1 MTGTNDVPMLGKGV
15 YNSQQQLQREA
26 MLKVLPMLEKSA
38 QELSSRPTSTE
49 KPLTIVEYGAA
60 QGSNSIEP
68 MQTIINNIP
77 GQKPQLLFNDRP
89 NNDFNTLSTTITEWT
104 NTLRNTPYIGMIP
117 GSFYNSLLPAKSVD
131 LAFCLTCLQH
141 LSSVPVTHD
150 ENLLPLPDADKRLQ
164 SQAHNDLLIFLQ
176 HRAVEVKSGSSLI
189 ICFPSTSP
197 SGHRNLSGLVA
208 SCYGAI
214 REMAED
220 GRISRKVVSAF
231 QEPVYDRSMEDV
243 LKSLVGVSELWS
255 TREVFEEW
263 VSHPA
268 IEKLKK
274 AKEANGGEDYE
285 ASVEYADT
293 VIEWL
298 MAVIGGYFYKA
309 LRVGDEEGYTEERA
323 DALYRA
329 FFTRVKELFVLNHR
343 DELVSMSFIFVWL
356 QRS

>member
-1 MTGTNDVPMLGKGV
+1 
-15 YNSQQQLQREA
+15 
-26 MLKVLPMLEKSA
+26 
-38 QELSSRPTSTE
+38 
-49 KPLTIVEYGAA
+49 
-60 QGSNSIEP
+60 
-68 MQTIINNIP
+68 
-77 GQKPQLLFNDRP
+77 
-89 NNDFNTLSTTITEWT
+89 
-104 NTLRNTPYIGMIP
+104 
-117 GSFYNSLLPAKSVD
+117 
-131 LAFCLTCLQH
+131 
-141 LSSVPVTHD
+141 
-150 ENLLPLPDADKRLQ
+150 
-164 SQAHNDLLIFLQ
+164 
-176 HRAVEVKSGSSLI
+176 
-189 ICFPSTSP
+189 
-197 SGHRNLSGLVA
+197 
-208 SCYGAI
+208 
-214 REMAED
+214 MAED
-220 GRISRKVVSAF
+220 GRISREVVSAF

-243 LKSLVGVSELWS
+243 LKSLVEVSELWS